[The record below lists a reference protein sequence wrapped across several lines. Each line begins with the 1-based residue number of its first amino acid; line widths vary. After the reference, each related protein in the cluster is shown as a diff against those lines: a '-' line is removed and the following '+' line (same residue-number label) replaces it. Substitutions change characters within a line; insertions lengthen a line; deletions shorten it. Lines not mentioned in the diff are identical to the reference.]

1 MQLAVVR
8 GLCTATVKDSSL
20 AGRRLV
26 LVQGVTPQGKPE
38 GPVEVALDVT
48 SAASGQLVLLARGSA
63 ARQAADNR
71 QLAVDLSVVAIV
83 DEVSLASLPS
93 KVPGAVATA
102 ARARPRT
109 TSAAS
114 TPRQSARTGGK

>member
-1 MQLAVVR
+1 MQLAIVR
-8 GLCTATVKDSSL
+8 GLCTATVKDQSL

-83 DEVSLASLPS
+83 DEVSLAAVPS
-93 KVPGAVATA
+93 AVPGTA
-102 ARARPRT
+102 PARPRT

>member
-8 GLCTATVKDSSL
+8 GLCTATVKDQSL

-26 LVQGVTPQGKPE
+26 LVQGVTPQGKPD

-48 SAASGQLVLLARGSA
+48 SAASGQLVLLSRGSA

-83 DEVSLASLPS
+83 DEVSLTEVPS
-93 KVPGAVATA
+93 TVPGAAST
-102 ARARPRT
+102 RSRT
-109 TSAAS
+109 TSAAK